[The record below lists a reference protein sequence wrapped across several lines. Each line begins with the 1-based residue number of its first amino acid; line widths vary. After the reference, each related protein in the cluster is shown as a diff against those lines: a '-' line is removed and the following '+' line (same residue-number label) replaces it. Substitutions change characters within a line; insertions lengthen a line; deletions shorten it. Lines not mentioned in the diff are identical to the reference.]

1 MKNKKGWIVFFVIL
15 LLTVFIDDSDLNYS
29 TGSSIALLD
38 IKGAIMQESSGMNV
52 GSRAVANAILDAAKN
67 DNIKALFL
75 DINSPGGTVGGSQEI
90 YWALRKFREAE
101 YIDENMLTKNKIIH
115 SYIGELGASGGYY
128 AASASNHI
136 SSLPSSLVGSIGVIF
151 SNFNFVKLME
161 KVGIQDQT
169 FTAGEYKDLGSSFK
183 DMSDEDRIVIQEMI
197 DESYEVFVQDV
208 AWGRKDLGVEGVRS
222 LANGWVY
229 SGNKALENGLI
240 DAVVYSYE
248 DALNYLCKEVG
259 ESNGCKTFSIT
270 PESDPFGDIF
280 NIFGRFSFLNKELF
294 AIY

>member
-1 MKNKKGWIVFFVIL
+1 MKNNKTAWIVFFAIMIATL
-15 LLTVFIDDSDLNYS
+15 FIDDSEVGPR
-29 TGSSIALLD
+29 GSSIALLD

-52 GSRAVANAILDAAKN
+52 GSRAVANAVLDAAKN
-67 DNIKALFL
+67 NNIKALFL

-101 YIDENMLTKNKIIH
+101 YVDENMLVKNKIIH

-161 KVGIQDQT
+161 KVGIEDQT

-183 DMSDEDRIVIQEMI
+183 EMSEEDMVVVQEMI
-197 DESYEVFVQDV
+197 DESYEIFVQDV
-208 AWGRKDLGVEGVRS
+208 AWGRKDLGVEGVRI

-240 DAVVYSYE
+240 DSVVYSYE
-248 DALNYLCKEVG
+248 DALNNLCNEIG
-259 ESNGCKTFSIT
+259 ESDGCKTFSIT
-270 PESDPFGDIF
+270 PESDPFADIF
-280 NIFGRFSFLNKELF
+280 NILGRFSFLNKELF